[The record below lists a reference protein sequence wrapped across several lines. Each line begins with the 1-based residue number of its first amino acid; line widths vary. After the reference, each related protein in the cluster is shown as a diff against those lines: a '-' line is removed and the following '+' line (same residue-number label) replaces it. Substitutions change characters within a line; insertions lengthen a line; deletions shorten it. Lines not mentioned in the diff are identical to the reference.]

1 MEKESYYREKTS
13 RMLSKMYDYTNS
25 IAEKHPGQ
33 NRGVAA
39 TTAAAM
45 LEVGLERL
53 KDGKVP
59 ENSTEGVPYT
69 EEELDNLKELASSA
83 SEDSKGKRGL
93 GHFVDKLM
101 ERLLKNNI
109 AMDTPD
115 SELLLQRVNDPDRK
129 NRPGLSILV
138 IAGNFKALSGRM
150 TGFFTVQYGLIHI
163 ITWRHPS
170 KTLTFL
176 VFYTATCLWPHLVL
190 AYPLLFL
197 LFGIM
202 IPGYIHRHPMQ
213 TPELIKVRKRG
224 QSLLEF
230 LSSSDETSIVDDIVE
245 DRTLR
250 SAENDLDP
258 VSSRSSDTS
267 SAFTQ
272 APISASALSTSSSD
286 VNEKVKK
293 DEKARYVKSQM
304 KLLMNMRDLQ
314 NLTTDLLQGF
324 DAAEV
329 FWYQTAGFKD
339 ERLSTFMFYG
349 VILATSIILFLGTF
363 IPWRLIFIQS
373 GWAIVLVCHPRSKKY
388 LKALSENKKR
398 KAAAKPKKVKEEK
411 DEDGPA
417 VYDRNDI
424 IIDDAPEVRIC
435 EIFELQVKSLTK
447 NEWSFY
453 CFTSSAFDVKN
464 STRSAGKKPQ
474 GVNHLYKILPPPDW
488 KFDMSYADNWHVDKE
503 PQNFL
508 KERSWDKLNMFV
520 IKEDEDEGW
529 MYDNEDMIE
538 NKDEQFDFRRRRLT
552 RECFRYSRPPRQPKH
567 D

>member
-1 MEKESYYREKTS
+1 M
-13 RMLSKMYDYTNS
+13 
-25 IAEKHPGQ
+25 
-33 NRGVAA
+33 
-39 TTAAAM
+39 
-45 LEVGLERL
+45 
-53 KDGKVP
+53 
-59 ENSTEGVPYT
+59 
-69 EEELDNLKELASSA
+69 
-83 SEDSKGKRGL
+83 
-93 GHFVDKLM
+93 
-101 ERLLKNNI
+101 
-109 AMDTPD
+109 
-115 SELLLQRVNDPDRK
+115 
-129 NRPGLSILV
+129 
-138 IAGNFKALSGRM
+138 
-150 TGFFTVQYGLIHI
+150 
-163 ITWRHPS
+163 
-170 KTLTFL
+170 
-176 VFYTATCLWPHLVL
+176 
-190 AYPLLFL
+190 
-197 LFGIM
+197 
-202 IPGYIHRHPMQ
+202 
-213 TPELIKVRKRG
+213 
-224 QSLLEF
+224 
-230 LSSSDETSIVDDIVE
+230 
-245 DRTLR
+245 
-250 SAENDLDP
+250 
-258 VSSRSSDTS
+258 
-267 SAFTQ
+267 
-272 APISASALSTSSSD
+272 
-286 VNEKVKK
+286 KK

-388 LKALSENKKR
+388 LKASSENKKR
-398 KAAAKPKKVKEEK
+398 KAAAKPKKGKEEK

-417 VYDRNDI
+417 VYDRNGI